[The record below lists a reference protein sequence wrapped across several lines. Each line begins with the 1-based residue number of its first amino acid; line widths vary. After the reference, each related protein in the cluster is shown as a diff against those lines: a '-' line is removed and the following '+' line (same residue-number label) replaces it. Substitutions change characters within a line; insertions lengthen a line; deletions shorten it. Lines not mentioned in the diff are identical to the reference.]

1 MVLGSFAISIIID
14 SFAKIIII
22 MNNIMETNDPAKS
35 RRAMIWYVVA
45 QICVT
50 LVCATLLI
58 LNLSDSF
65 ANPLKSSGAVLG
77 FSAVI
82 CIWGVRELSYVSRFT
97 RLLFIL
103 SSIAALATSLA
114 SLIIYINME

>member
-1 MVLGSFAISIIID
+1 
-14 SFAKIIII
+14 
-22 MNNIMETNDPAKS
+22 METNDPAKS

-82 CIWGVRELSYVSRFT
+82 YIWGVRELSYVSRST

-114 SLIIYINME
+114 SLIIYINS

>member
-1 MVLGSFAISIIID
+1 
-14 SFAKIIII
+14 
-22 MNNIMETNDPAKS
+22 METNNPVKARK
-35 RRAMIWYVVA
+35 AIIWYVAA

-65 ANPLKSSGAVLG
+65 ANLLKSSGAVLG

-82 CIWGVRELSYVSRFT
+82 CIWGAREFSYVSRST
-97 RLLFIL
+97 RILFIL

-114 SLIIYINME
+114 SLIIYINN